1 MKYLPGEG
9 ADHQHI
15 RDQQAAARFDAE
27 RDWDGWHP
35 DDEATW
41 EDAEPM
47 PRQDCDCGRC
57 GRCLR
62 CALAVSL
69 ERSRA

>member
-15 RDQQAAARFDAE
+15 RDQQRAARYDAE
-27 RDWDGWHP
+27 RDWDGWDP
-35 DDEATW
+35 ADDATW
-41 EDAEPM
+41 EDAEKPM
-47 PRQDCDCGRC
+47 AVQPADCGRC
-57 GRCLR
+57 GRCLV
-62 CALAVSL
+62 CAL